1 MGFFSIFSKHKAQ
14 EVPKDDFSEIF
25 TTDLYKSMID
35 DDDSLIA
42 FYSKKDT
49 WINANKNFLTTLG
62 LKNIDEF
69 KQQYDGIR
77 ALFLSEEEEVFTD
90 NDLHWLSY
98 VADTS
103 DKGHSVTMLDCDKK
117 VMQISAK
124 CKKYNDLYVLKLH
137 KVCKLHLAEQKS
149 KDVEKLK
156 SKFLSNIGHE
166 FRTPMNGILGFI
178 ELLADTNLDKRQDEY
193 VGMINRSSRNLM
205 ANIET
210 LLDLSQMQ
218 GGRLKLNSSPFAIL
232 SEMEEVAYNF
242 YVQAKGKDIKFL
254 TFIDPKLPQELIG
267 DVKKIKQVMNSLS
280 QNAIKFTPKGGKV
293 IFEVKLLRRHQNGDC
308 SISFML
314 KDNGKGIA
322 REQMQLI
329 LEPFMAG
336 NHADE
341 RLGVGLS
348 LSNGLV
354 KLFGSELKIH
364 SEEGEGSTF
373 SFVLEF
379 KESKGQ
385 SYKMVPKKKAK
396 VLLLDNLKVDEANF
410 LTTYLRSFGI
420 DVVKSNL
427 LNEYVYDNVDALYI
441 VANQNDLRWIR
452 ELTTYSKRVP
462 VILLLDDGEKLET
475 KATHIVDEVIRRPLI
490 PTNVATHLYDMYGIK
505 TLTHTTKSVKTRENI
520 TALVA
525 EDNLINQKLVQIL
538 LQKYKILVST
548 ASDGNEAVSMCM
560 KNSYDIIFMDIDMPD
575 KNGIE
580 ATQEIKG
587 SKSKNVHTPI
597 VALTAM
603 AMDGDKEMLLSEGL
617 DDYISKPLTKEKLE
631 YILEKYL
638 KLKLR

>member
-1 MGFFSIFSKHKAQ
+1 MSFFSIFFKPKAQ
-14 EVPKDDFSEIF
+14 EVPKDKFHGISTI
-25 TTDLYKSMID
+25 DLYKNIID
-35 DDDSLIA
+35 DDESLIA
-42 FYSKKDT
+42 FYSKKNG
-49 WINANKNFLTTLG
+49 WIEANRSFFSTLN
-62 LKNIDEF
+62 LQSIEEF
-69 KQQYDGIR
+69 NQRYDGIR
-77 ALFLSEEEEVFTD
+77 ALFLSEEEEIFTD
-90 NDLHWLSY
+90 NDSHWLSY

-103 DKGHSVTMLDCDKK
+103 EKGHSVTMLDCNNK
-117 VMQISAK
+117 VLQISAK
-124 CKKYNDLYVLKLH
+124 CKEYEDLYVLKLH
-137 KVCKLHLAEQKS
+137 KVCKLHLAQQKS